1 MRFYAPSQARSVKDV
16 AGFTKMKYR
25 QDGQASK
32 LDLAG
37 KDSRADLEE
46 REAQHFSKLSKE
58 EFLSERDRDLKLLG
72 AGADGGGTGIDRR
85 RGQAANALDADVE
98 DDSDASGDH
107 QSSEDESDSDDDEA
121 ELLAELERIRAERAE
136 QARAKEAE
144 QAAREEEEARE
155 TMAGGNPLL
164 QDQLTGGKDDFR
176 MKRRWDDDVVFR
188 NQGSSEPTR
197 RKKFIND
204 TVRSDF
210 HIKFMSRYFN

>member
-1 MRFYAPSQARSVKDV
+1 MRFYAPSQARSVKDI

-25 QDGQASK
+25 LDGQGNK

-37 KDSRADLEE
+37 KDARAELEE
-46 REAQHFSKLSKE
+46 RETQHFSKLSKE

-72 AGADGGGTGIDRR
+72 VGDGGGDAELDRR
-85 RGQAANALDADVE
+85 REPPANALDADVE
-98 DDSDASGDH
+98 DDSDAPGNH
-107 QSSEDESDSDDDEA
+107 ESSDDESDSDDDEA

-144 QAAREEEEARE
+144 QAALEEEEARRAV
-155 TMAGGNPLL
+155 AGGNPLL
-164 QDQLTGGKDDFR
+164 QDQLAGGKDDFR

-188 NQGSSEPTR
+188 NQAASEPVR

-210 HIKFMSRYFN
+210 HAKFMSRYFN